1 VVRLDKN
8 RLGSLDWKVL
18 VAIGLIVAAGV
29 ATIYSATTHQSG
41 QPSALYLKQLAWLA
55 IGMVVFVAAALVDY
69 HTLTRYAYVG
79 YAAVI
84 VLLVG
89 VLLVGRVGMGA
100 RRWISLGVFDVQP
113 SELAKLVLILVL
125 ARYCSEKHIRGG
137 LGPAQLLAPLAVAL
151 LPIGLILKQPD
162 LGTGLTLL
170 AIALSMILLVGIR
183 YQSIVFLGLSVL
195 MLFPFFW
202 HLFWNSLRG
211 YQRNRLLTFVNPS
224 SDPLGTGYHVI
235 QSKIA
240 IGSGGFWGK
249 GFLGSTQTQLK
260 FLPEG
265 HTDFIFAVFAEEWG
279 FVGVLG
285 LLALYGFLLFWI
297 METAYKAK
305 DRLGAF
311 LAIGVAGM
319 VVFSLVVNI
328 GMTLGMMPVVGV
340 PLLLMSYGG
349 SSMLTVCAALGLVM
363 NVRLRRF
370 MLFY

>member
-1 VVRLDKN
+1 MRLVKS
-8 RLGSLDWKVL
+8 RLGNLDWKVFAVL
-18 VAIGLIVAAGV
+18 ASILAVGV
-29 ATIYSATTHQSG
+29 ATIYSASLHQSG
-41 QPSALYLKQLAWLA
+41 QPSSLYLKQTAW
-55 IGMVVFVAAALVDY
+55 IGIGLIVFTLTALIDY
-69 HTLTRYAYVG
+69 HTLARYSYVG
-79 YAAVI
+79 YAAI
-84 VLLVG
+84 VTLLVA
-89 VLLVGRVGMGA
+89 VLIIGRVGMGA
-100 RRWISLGVFDVQP
+100 QRWISLGVFDVQP
-113 SELAKLVLILVL
+113 SELAKLVLIVTL
-125 ARYCSEKHIRGG
+125 ARYCADTTVKGG
-137 LGPAQLLAPLAVAL
+137 LGPTQLVPPLLLALV
-151 LPIGLILKQPD
+151 PIALILKQPD

-170 AIALSMILLVGIR
+170 AISAAMILLVGIR
-183 YQSIVFLGLSVL
+183 YQSIVFLSLFAL
-195 MLFPFFW
+195 MMFPFAWSVFW
-202 HLFWNSLRG
+202 HSLKG
-211 YQRNRLLTFVNPS
+211 YQRNRLLTFVNPT

-249 GFLGSTQTQLK
+249 GFFGSTQSQLN

-279 FVGVLG
+279 FIGVLG
-285 LLALYGFLLFWI
+285 LLALYGFLLYWI

-311 LAIGVAGM
+311 LVIGVAAM

-328 GMTLGMMPVVGV
+328 GMTLGIMPVVGV

-349 SSMLTVCAALGLVM
+349 SSMLTVFAALGLVL

>member
-1 VVRLDKN
+1 MNRLDRT

-18 VAIGLIVAAGV
+18 IAIGLILAAGV
-29 ATIYSATTHQSG
+29 ATIYSATTHQTG
-41 QPSALYLKQLAWLA
+41 GPSTLYLKQLVWAGL
-55 IGMVVFVAAALVDY
+55 GLTVFVTVALVDY
-69 HTLTRYAYVG
+69 HTLARYAYVG
-79 YAAVI
+79 YATVVTLLIAV
-84 VLLVG
+84 LVI
-89 VLLVGRVGMGA
+89 GRVGMGA
-100 RRWISLGVFDVQP
+100 RRWISLGVFDLQP
-113 SELAKLVLILVL
+113 SELAKLVLIVVL
-125 ARYCSEKHIRGG
+125 ARYCAERHIRGG
-137 LGPAQLLAPLAVAL
+137 LGPGRLLAPLVLALIPVA
-151 LPIGLILKQPD
+151 LILKQPD

-170 AIALSMILLVGIR
+170 AIALCMILLVGIR
-183 YQSIVFLGLSVL
+183 YQSIAFLGLSGL

-202 HLFWNSLRG
+202 HLFWNSLKG
-211 YQRNRLLTFVNPS
+211 YQRNRLLTFVNPA

-240 IGSGGFWGK
+240 VGSGGFWGK
-249 GFLGSTQTQLK
+249 GFLGSTQSQLK

-279 FVGVLG
+279 FLGVVV

-311 LAIGVAGM
+311 LVIGVAGM

-328 GMTLGMMPVVGV
+328 GMTLGMMPVVGL

-349 SSMLTVCAALGLVM
+349 SSMLTVFAALGLVM
-363 NVRLRRF
+363 SVRLRRF

>member
-1 VVRLDKN
+1 MVTLGN
-8 RLGSLDWKVL
+8 SRLGSLDWKVL
-18 VAIGLIVAAGV
+18 LTIGLIVTVGI
-29 ATIYSATTHQSG
+29 ATIYSATTHQAG
-41 QPSALYLKQLAWLA
+41 RPSSLYLKQLVWVGLGVA
-55 IGMVVFVAAALVDY
+55 VFLVTALMDY
-69 HTLTRYAYVG
+69 HAMARYAYVA
-79 YAAVI
+79 YAVT
-84 VLLVG
+84 VGLLVA
-89 VLLVGRVGMGA
+89 VLVIGRVGMGA
-100 RRWISLGVFDVQP
+100 RRWISLGLFDLQP

-125 ARYCSEKHIRGG
+125 ARYCAERTVKGG
-137 LGPAQLLAPLAVAL
+137 LGPAQLLGPVVLVMI
-151 LPIGLILKQPD
+151 PIGLILKQPD

-170 AIALSMILLVGIR
+170 AIALAMVWLVGIR

-195 MLFPFFW
+195 MFFPFFW
-202 HLFWNSLRG
+202 HIFWNSLKG

-240 IGSGGFWGK
+240 IGSGGFLGK
-249 GFLGSTQTQLK
+249 GFLGSTQSQLN

-279 FVGVLG
+279 FVGVVVLLG
-285 LLALYGFLLFWI
+285 LYGFLLFWI

-311 LAIGVAGM
+311 LVIGVAAM

-349 SSMLTVCAALGLVM
+349 SSMLTVFAALGLVM

>member
-1 VVRLDKN
+1 MRQVRS
-8 RLGSLDWKVL
+8 RLGSLEWQVL
-18 VAIGLIVAAGV
+18 AVMACIVALGIAS
-29 ATIYSATTHQSG
+29 IYSATAHQAG
-41 QPSALYLKQLAWLA
+41 RPSPLYLKQAGWVGLGL
-55 IGMVVFVAAALVDY
+55 VVMAAVALIDY
-69 HTLTRYAYVG
+69 HTLARHAYVG
-79 YAAVI
+79 YGAI
-84 VLLVG
+84 IILLVA
-89 VLLVGRVGMGA
+89 VLVIGRVGMGA
-100 RRWISLGVFDVQP
+100 QRWISLGVVDVQP
-113 SELAKLVLILVL
+113 SELAKLVLIVVL
-125 ARYCSEKHIRGG
+125 ARYCADQTVQGG
-137 LGPAQLLAPLAVAL
+137 LGPSQLVVPLL
-151 LPIGLILKQPD
+151 LVLVPIALILKQPD

-170 AIALSMILLVGIR
+170 AISLAMILLVGIR
-183 YQSIVFLGLSVL
+183 YQSIVWVALVGL
-195 MLFPFFW
+195 MLFPFAW
-202 HLFWNSLRG
+202 HVFWNSLRG
-211 YQRNRLLTFVNPS
+211 YQRDRLLTFVNPS

-249 GFLGSTQTQLK
+249 GFLGSTQSQLK

-279 FVGVLG
+279 FIGVVVLF
-285 LLALYGFLLFWI
+285 ALYGFVLYWI

-311 LAIGVAGM
+311 LAVGVTAM

-328 GMTLGMMPVVGV
+328 GMTLGIMPVVGV

-349 SSMLTVCAALGLVM
+349 SSTLTVFAALGLVL

>member
-1 VVRLDKN
+1 MACIVV
-8 RLGSLDWKVL
+8 LGIAS
-18 VAIGLIVAAGV
+18 
-29 ATIYSATTHQSG
+29 IYSATAHQAG
-41 QPSALYLKQLAWLA
+41 RPSPLYLKQTGWVGL
-55 IGMVVFVAAALVDY
+55 GFVVMVAVALIDY
-69 HTLTRYAYVG
+69 HALARHAYMG
-79 YAAVI
+79 YAAI
-84 VLLVG
+84 IILLVV
-89 VLLVGRVGMGA
+89 VLVIGRVGMGA
-100 RRWISLGVFDVQP
+100 QRWISLGVVDVQP
-113 SELAKLVLILVL
+113 SELAKLVLIVVL
-125 ARYCSEKHIRGG
+125 ARYCADQTVQGG
-137 LGPAQLLAPLAVAL
+137 LGPSQLVVPLLVAL
-151 LPIGLILKQPD
+151 VPIGLILKQPD

-170 AIALSMILLVGIR
+170 VIWLAMILLVGIR
-183 YQSIVFLGLSVL
+183 YQSIVWVGLAGL
-195 MLFPFFW
+195 MLFPFAW
-202 HLFWNSLRG
+202 HVFWNSLRG
-211 YQRNRLLTFVNPS
+211 YQRDRILTFVNPS

-249 GFLGSTQTQLK
+249 GFLGSTQSQLK

-279 FVGVLG
+279 FIGVVVLF
-285 LLALYGFLLFWI
+285 ALYGFVLYWI

-311 LAIGVAGM
+311 LAVGVTAM

-328 GMTLGMMPVVGV
+328 GMTLGIMPVVGV

-349 SSMLTVCAALGLVM
+349 SSTLTVFAALGLVL